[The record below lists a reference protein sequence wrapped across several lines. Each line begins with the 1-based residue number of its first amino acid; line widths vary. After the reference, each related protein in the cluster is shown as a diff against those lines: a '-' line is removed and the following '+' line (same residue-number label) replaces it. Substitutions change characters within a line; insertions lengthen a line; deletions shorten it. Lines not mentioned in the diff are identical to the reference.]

1 MNRTRIRAA
10 IYARVSS
17 DQQAKNDTIAS
28 QVDALRDRVDR
39 DGLDLDPEMT
49 FVDEGYSGGSLIRPA
64 LERLVG
70 PTRQLAR
77 GAKFTVTASRRR

>member
-1 MNRTRIRAA
+1 MLII
-10 IYARVSS
+10 IYSETNQS
-17 DQQAKNDTIAS
+17 NILENLGK
-28 QVDALRDRVDR
+28 
-39 DGLDLDPEMT
+39 PEYSYY
-49 FVDEGYSGGSLIRPA
+49 FVLKEFRPV